1 MGSLDLTNWKVVIL
15 FVLHCGKRNM
25 ESCHSQSG
33 FCWAILER
41 LTIHQPSLITLVA
54 TIYQGFL
61 RNHKVQVLKLS
72 TYPKTSRVILES

>member
-1 MGSLDLTNWKVVIL
+1 
-15 FVLHCGKRNM
+15 M

-41 LTIHQPSLITLVA
+41 LTIHQPSLIALVA